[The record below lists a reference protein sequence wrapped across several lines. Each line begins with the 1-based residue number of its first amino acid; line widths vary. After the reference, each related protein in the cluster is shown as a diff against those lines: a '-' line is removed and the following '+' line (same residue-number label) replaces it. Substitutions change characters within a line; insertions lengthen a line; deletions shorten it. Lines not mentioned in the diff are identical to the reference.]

1 MNPFSKL
8 RSTLHWKSRTK
19 PHVSLDGQI
28 YGLLKPFRLPFIML
42 VVVMMLG
49 TTGYILIDNFPLMDA
64 IFQTGI
70 TFTTVGFGEI
80 DEISGPGR
88 VFTITLIIIG
98 FLLFTM
104 SIGIITEVI
113 NKGELIKLIKE
124 RDMLYKIARLKRHFV
139 ICYHNEFTIQV
150 ADQLRSSQIPFVIID
165 PREDLEEIA
174 KHYNYPYFVKA
185 QPHTNEAL
193 LKSYISSGKGL
204 ITLSDNIA
212 DNIATIASVRLYEKE
227 IGKHI
232 PYQII
237 AKADDQTDEEK
248 LIKLGA
254 NSVVTPTKLM
264 AQRVSS
270 MAIRPDMIN
279 LIEKFMYSQDSA
291 LDMEEILVPKTSWL
305 VLKKIKET
313 HFRDVTNVSI
323 VGIRRKDGIF
333 TSMPGSSE
341 TITSNCKLLVV
352 GKAEGIALTK
362 QLINRTKKPK
372 ELSYV

>member
-1 MNPFSKL
+1 
-8 RSTLHWKSRTK
+8 
-19 PHVSLDGQI
+19 
-28 YGLLKPFRLPFIML
+28 
-42 VVVMMLG
+42 
-49 TTGYILIDNFPLMDA
+49 
-64 IFQTGI
+64 
-70 TFTTVGFGEI
+70 
-80 DEISGPGR
+80 
-88 VFTITLIIIG
+88 
-98 FLLFTM
+98 
-104 SIGIITEVI
+104 
-113 NKGELIKLIKE
+113 
-124 RDMLYKIARLKRHFV
+124 
-139 ICYHNEFTIQV
+139 V

-174 KHYNYPYFVKA
+174 KRYNYPYFVKA
-185 QPHTNEAL
+185 QPHTTEAL

-204 ITLSDNIA
+204 ITLSENIA

-323 VGIRRKDGIF
+323 VGIRRRATANCWSWAK
-333 TSMPGSSE
+333 PRGS
-341 TITSNCKLLVV
+341 L
-352 GKAEGIALTK
+352 
-362 QLINRTKKPK
+362 
-372 ELSYV
+372 